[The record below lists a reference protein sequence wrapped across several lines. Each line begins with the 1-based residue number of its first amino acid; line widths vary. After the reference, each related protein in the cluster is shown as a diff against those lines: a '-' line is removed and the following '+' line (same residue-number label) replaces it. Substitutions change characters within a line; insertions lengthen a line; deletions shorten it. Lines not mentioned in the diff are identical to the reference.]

1 MSKESKNNMAIH
13 FYKRENLIMFN
24 KVENVGVITIL

>member
-1 MSKESKNNMAIH
+1 MSKESKNNMAIR
-13 FYKRENLIMFN
+13 FYKRGNLIMFN

>member
-1 MSKESKNNMAIH
+1 MSKESKNNMTIR

>member
-1 MSKESKNNMAIH
+1 MSKESKNNKTIR